1 MRFLG
6 LGLRSKHFL
15 GNGGK
20 YIFAYKGGTYFTS
33 RGEGKQVGF
42 DDNFERAEDQE
53 VNKSNILVT
62 KESKPSIGDRNS
74 RF

>member
-1 MRFLG
+1 MFLG
-6 LGLRSKHFL
+6 SGVEKQTLFGQWGEIHFCIQG
-15 GNGGK
+15 GNIF
-20 YIFAYKGGTYFTS
+20 YIQ
-33 RGEGKQVGF
+33 GEGKQVGF